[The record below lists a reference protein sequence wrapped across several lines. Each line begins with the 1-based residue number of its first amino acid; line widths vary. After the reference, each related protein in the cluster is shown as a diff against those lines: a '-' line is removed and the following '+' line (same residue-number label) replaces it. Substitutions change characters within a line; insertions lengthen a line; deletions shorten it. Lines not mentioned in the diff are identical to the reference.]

1 MLIRQSTRFQLL
13 LLISFFCVSVIN
25 AEPDFFQNDINKL
38 TIFKNAFDEMY
49 QEMGEIQ
56 QSATRYETGHFS
68 NVESDKIE
76 NLLFRYLVLRRSVW
90 DIINKYR
97 DYNTYSNDHTENMKA
112 LLVGY
117 TSALTLYKYSGILIT
132 KNMGDD
138 KVIVKLNEAYFRSD
152 ISRGSFREVYH
163 SLTNLENLDELDIAR
178 ELFTSIFY
186 TQIYEPGTPLNL
198 LIMDPTYGPLI
209 TNLEPLHDTHVKLRE
224 EILNHFV
231 LITPGITNRLRHSTI
246 KKKVEKL
253 IGKAGGR
260 FEALKAIVFTHVGHI
275 KAPGIEPLIFSED
288 DKNQLLTL
296 LQPGD
301 IILTY
306 SEGFMSNIFLPGIF
320 KHGIV
325 FTGIRADWS
334 HEDWEKMEISATQK
348 SLIQPKHNIIEAI
361 AEGVV
366 SGSLEDI
373 LDTKINRFAIFRPNI
388 TDDEK
393 LNALNTVHSYL
404 GNQYDFTF
412 DFNDA
417 ESQVCTEVIYRGF
430 NKIGNIDFKLSKRAG
445 KLNMSAEDVC
455 RYALDSGQMDLVT
468 LIVED
473 EYRKGKP
480 RFVAPEN
487 GVEIILGLME

>member
-1 MLIRQSTRFQLL
+1 MNSRSSLQLTFFSVFIL
-13 LLISFFCVSVIN
+13 FSFPLSSASNTF
-25 AEPDFFQNDINKL
+25 EDDIKKL
-38 TIFKNAFDEMY
+38 SIFEAAFDQMY
-49 QEMGEIQ
+49 LEMGEIKT
-56 QSATRYETGHFS
+56 SATRHETGHFS

-90 DIINKYR
+90 DIINKYQ
-97 DYNTYSNDHTENMKA
+97 DYNTYSDYPHENMKA

-138 KVIVKLNEAYFRSD
+138 QVIDKLNEAYFRSG

-163 SLTNLENLDELDIAR
+163 SLTNLENLDKLDIAR
-178 ELFTSIFY
+178 ELIT
-186 TQIYEPGTPLNL
+186 TEMDEPGTPLNL

-209 TNLEPLHDTHVKLRE
+209 TNLESLHYTHVKLRE

-231 LITPGITNRLRHSTI
+231 LITPKLTNRLRHSTV

-253 IGKAGGR
+253 IHKAGGR
-260 FEALKAIVFTHVGHI
+260 FKALKAIVFTHVGHI

-325 FTGIRADWS
+325 YTGRRDN
-334 HEDWEKMEISATQK
+334 WEKSDWAKIQITDHQK
-348 SLIQPKHNIIEAI
+348 SLIQLNHNIIEAI

-366 SGSLEDI
+366 SGPLEEI
-373 LDTKINRFAIFRPNI
+373 LDTKINRLAVFRPSLSNQEI
-388 TDDEK
+388 MGVMQTI
-393 LNALNTVHSYL
+393 HSYL
-404 GNQYDFTF
+404 GNQYDFSF

-417 ESQVCTEVIYRGF
+417 ESQVCTEVIYRGY
-430 NKIGNIDFKLSKRAG
+430 NEIGNIQFRLSKRAG
-445 KLNMSAEDVC
+445 TLNLSAEDVC
-455 RYALDSGQMDLVT
+455 RYAINSGNMELVT

-473 EYRKGKP
+473 EYRKGKT
-480 RFVAPEN
+480 RFVSPEN
-487 GVEIILGLME
+487 GVGIILALMN

>member
-1 MLIRQSTRFQLL
+1 MNSRSSLQLTFFSVFILFIFPLSGASNTFEDDIKKLSIFQ
-13 LLISFFCVSVIN
+13 
-25 AEPDFFQNDINKL
+25 A
-38 TIFKNAFDEMY
+38 AFDQMY
-49 QEMGEIQ
+49 LEMGEIQ
-56 QSATRYETGHFS
+56 TSATRYETGHFS

-97 DYNTYSNDHTENMKA
+97 DYNTYSNYPHENMKA

-117 TSALTLYKYSGILIT
+117 ASSLTLYKYSGILIT

-138 KVIVKLNEAYFRSD
+138 QVVDKLNEVYFRSG

-178 ELFTSIFY
+178 ELIT
-186 TQIYEPGTPLNL
+186 TEMDEPGTPLSL

-209 TNLEPLHDTHVKLRE
+209 TNLEPLYYTHVKLRE

-231 LITPGITNRLRHSTI
+231 LITPELTNRLRHSTV

-253 IGKAGGR
+253 IRKAGGR
-260 FEALKAIVFTHVGHI
+260 FEALKAFVFTHVGHI

-325 FTGIRADWS
+325 YTGKRENWEKS
-334 HEDWEKMEISATQK
+334 DWENIHITDYQK
-348 SLIQPKHNIIEAI
+348 SLIQLNHNIIEAI

-366 SGSLEDI
+366 SGSLEEI
-373 LDTKINRFAIFRPNI
+373 LDTKINRLVAFRPNLSNQEI
-388 TDDEK
+388 IGVMQTI
-393 LNALNTVHSYL
+393 HSYL
-404 GNQYDFTF
+404 GNKYDFSF

-430 NKIGNIDFKLSKRAG
+430 NEIGNIQFGLSKRAG
-445 KLNMSAEDVC
+445 TLNLSAEDVC
-455 RYALDSGQMDLVT
+455 RYAINSGNMELVT

-473 EYRKGKP
+473 EYQKGKP
-480 RFVAPEN
+480 RFVSPEN
-487 GVEIILGLME
+487 GVEIILGLMN

>member
-1 MLIRQSTRFQLL
+1 MNSRSSLQLTFLSVFILFIFPLSGASNTFEDDIKKLSIFQ
-13 LLISFFCVSVIN
+13 
-25 AEPDFFQNDINKL
+25 A
-38 TIFKNAFDEMY
+38 AFDQMY
-49 QEMGEIQ
+49 LEMGEIKT
-56 QSATRYETGHFS
+56 SATRHETGHFS

-97 DYNTYSNDHTENMKA
+97 DYNTYSDYPHENMKA

-117 TSALTLYKYSGILIT
+117 ASALTLYKYSGILIT

-138 KVIVKLNEAYFRSD
+138 QVIDKLNEAYFRSD
-152 ISRGSFREVYH
+152 ISQGSFREVYH

-178 ELFTSIFY
+178 ELIT
-186 TQIYEPGTPLNL
+186 TEMDEPGTPLNL

-209 TNLEPLHDTHVKLRE
+209 TNLESLHYTHVKLRE

-325 FTGIRADWS
+325 YTGRR
-334 HEDWEKMEISATQK
+334 ENWEKSNWDKIQITDHQK
-348 SLIQPKHNIIEAI
+348 SLIQLNHNIIEAI

-366 SGSLEDI
+366 SGSLEEI
-373 LDTKINRFAIFRPNI
+373 LDTKINRLAVFRPNLSNQKI
-388 TDDEK
+388 MGVMQTI
-393 LNALNTVHSYL
+393 HSYL
-404 GNQYDFTF
+404 GNQYDFSF

-417 ESQVCTEVIYRGF
+417 ESQVCTEVIYRGY
-430 NKIGNIDFKLSKRAG
+430 NEIGNIQFRLSKRAG
-445 KLNMSAEDVC
+445 TLNLSAEDVC
-455 RYALDSGQMDLVT
+455 RYAINSGNMELVT

-473 EYRKGKP
+473 EYRKGKT
-480 RFVAPEN
+480 RFVSPEN
-487 GVEIILGLME
+487 GVEIILALMN

>member
-1 MLIRQSTRFQLL
+1 MNSRSSLQLTFFSVFILFSFPLSSASNTFEDDIKKLSIFQ
-13 LLISFFCVSVIN
+13 
-25 AEPDFFQNDINKL
+25 A
-38 TIFKNAFDEMY
+38 AFDQMY
-49 QEMGEIQ
+49 LEMGEIKT
-56 QSATRYETGHFS
+56 SATRHETGHFS
-68 NVESDKIE
+68 NVESDKVE

-97 DYNTYSNDHTENMKA
+97 DYNTYSDYPHENMKV

-132 KNMGDD
+132 KNMGDNQ
-138 KVIVKLNEAYFRSD
+138 VIDKLNEAYFRSD

-209 TNLEPLHDTHVKLRE
+209 TNLEPLHNTHVKLRE

-325 FTGIRADWS
+325 YTGRRENWKKSDLDNIHITD
-334 HEDWEKMEISATQK
+334 HQK
-348 SLIQPKHNIIEAI
+348 SLIQVNHNIIEAI

-366 SGSLEDI
+366 SGSLEEI
-373 LDTKINRFAIFRPNI
+373 LDTKINRLAVFRPNLSNQKI
-388 TDDEK
+388 MGVMQTI
-393 LNALNTVHSYL
+393 HSYL
-404 GNQYDFTF
+404 GNQYDFSF

-417 ESQVCTEVIYRGF
+417 ESQVCTEVIYRGY
-430 NKIGNIDFKLSKRAG
+430 NEIGNIQFGLSKRAG
-445 KLNMSAEDVC
+445 TLNLSAEDVC
-455 RYALDSGQMDLVT
+455 RYAINSGNMELVT

-473 EYRKGKP
+473 EYRKGKT
-480 RFVAPEN
+480 RFVSPEN
-487 GVEIILGLME
+487 GVEIILALMN

>member
-1 MLIRQSTRFQLL
+1 MKRFIRFHFPLVLL
-13 LLISFFCVSVIN
+13 FIFIIPLNATDNSF
-25 AEPDFFQNDINKL
+25 EDDIKKL

-49 QEMGEIQ
+49 QEMGQIQ
-56 QSATRYETGHFS
+56 QSATRHQTGHFS
-68 NVESDKIE
+68 NKESDQIE
-76 NLLFRYLVLRRSVW
+76 NLLFRYLVLRKSYW
-90 DIINKYR
+90 EIINKYR
-97 DYNTYSNDHTENMKA
+97 DYNSYSDNPTENAKA
-112 LLVGY
+112 LIIGY
-117 TSALTLYKYSGILIT
+117 SSALMLYKYSGILIT

-138 KVIVKLNEAYFRSD
+138 QVIDKLNEAYFRSD

-163 SLTNLENLDELDIAR
+163 SLTNLENLDELDIAH
-178 ELFTSIFY
+178 ELIT
-186 TQIYEPGTPLNL
+186 TEMDEPGTPLNL
-198 LIMDPTYGPLI
+198 LKMHPTYGPLI
-209 TNLEPLHDTHVKLRE
+209 TNLEPLHNTHVKLRE

-288 DKNQLLTL
+288 DKSQLLTL

-325 FTGIRADWS
+325 YTGRR
-334 HEDWEKMEISATQK
+334 ENWEKSDWDNIHITDHQK
-348 SLIQPKHNIIEAI
+348 SLIQVNDNIIEAI
-361 AEGVV
+361 AEGVI
-366 SGSLEDI
+366 SGSLEEI
-373 LDTKINRFAIFRPNI
+373 LDTKINRLAVFRPSLSNQEI
-388 TDDEK
+388 MGVIQTI
-393 LNALNTVHSYL
+393 HSYL
-404 GNQYDFTF
+404 GNQYDFSF

-417 ESQVCTEVIYRGF
+417 ESQVCTEVIYRGY
-430 NKIGNIDFKLSKRAG
+430 NEIGNIQFGLSKRAG
-445 KLNMSAEDVC
+445 TLNLSAEDVC
-455 RYALDSGQMDLVT
+455 RYAINSGNMELVT

-473 EYRKGKP
+473 EYRKGKT
-480 RFVAPEN
+480 RFVSPEN
-487 GVEIILGLME
+487 GVEIILALMN

>member
-1 MLIRQSTRFQLL
+1 MYSRSSLHLTFFTVFIFFIFPLSGVSNTFEDDIKKLSIFQ
-13 LLISFFCVSVIN
+13 
-25 AEPDFFQNDINKL
+25 A
-38 TIFKNAFDEMY
+38 AFDQMY
-49 QEMGEIQ
+49 LEMGEIQ
-56 QSATRYETGHFS
+56 TSATRYKTGHFS
-68 NVESDKIE
+68 NIESDKIE

-97 DYNTYSNDHTENMKA
+97 DYNTYSDYPHENMKA

-117 TSALTLYKYSGILIT
+117 ASALTLYKYSGILIT

-138 KVIVKLNEAYFRSD
+138 QVVDKLNEAYFRSG
-152 ISRGSFREVYH
+152 ISRGSFREVYL
-163 SLTNLENLDELDIAR
+163 SLTNLENLDDLDIAR
-178 ELFTSIFY
+178 ELIT
-186 TQIYEPGTPLNL
+186 TEMDELGTPLNL

-209 TNLEPLHDTHVKLRE
+209 TNLEPLHYTHVKLRE

-231 LITPGITNRLRHSTI
+231 LITPELTNRLRHSTV

-253 IGKAGGR
+253 IRKAGGR
-260 FEALKAIVFTHVGHI
+260 FEALKAFVFTHVGHI
-275 KAPGIEPLIFSED
+275 KTPGIEPLIFSED

-325 FTGIRADWS
+325 YTGRR
-334 HEDWEKMEISATQK
+334 ENWEKSDWDNIHITDHQK
-348 SLIQPKHNIIEAI
+348 SLIQVNHNIIEAI

-366 SGSLEDI
+366 SGPLEEI
-373 LDTKINRFAIFRPNI
+373 LDTKINRLAVFRPSLSNQEI
-388 TDDEK
+388 MGVMQTI
-393 LNALNTVHSYL
+393 HSYL
-404 GNQYDFTF
+404 GNQYDFSF

-417 ESQVCTEVIYRGF
+417 ESQVCTEVIYRGY
-430 NKIGNIDFKLSKRAG
+430 NEIGNIQFGLSKRAG
-445 KLNMSAEDVC
+445 TLNLSAEDVC
-455 RYALDSGQMDLVT
+455 RYAINSGNMELVT

-473 EYRKGKP
+473 EYRKGKT
-480 RFVAPEN
+480 RFVSPEN
-487 GVEIILGLME
+487 GVEIILALMN

>member
-1 MLIRQSTRFQLL
+1 MNSRSSLQLTFFSVFIL
-13 LLISFFCVSVIN
+13 FSFPLSSASNTF
-25 AEPDFFQNDINKL
+25 EDDIKKL
-38 TIFKNAFDEMY
+38 SIFEAAFDQMY
-49 QEMGEIQ
+49 LEMGEIKT
-56 QSATRYETGHFS
+56 SATRHETGHFS

-90 DIINKYR
+90 DIINKYQ
-97 DYNTYSNDHTENMKA
+97 DYNTYSDYPHENMKA

-138 KVIVKLNEAYFRSD
+138 QVIDKLNEAYFRSD
-152 ISRGSFREVYH
+152 ILRGSFREVYH
-163 SLTNLENLDELDIAR
+163 SLTNLENLDKLDIAR
-178 ELFTSIFY
+178 ELIT
-186 TQIYEPGTPLNL
+186 TEMDEPGTPLNL

-209 TNLEPLHDTHVKLRE
+209 TNLESLHYTHVKLRE

-231 LITPGITNRLRHSTI
+231 LITPKLTNRLRHSTV

-253 IGKAGGR
+253 IHKAGGR
-260 FEALKAIVFTHVGHI
+260 FKALKAIVFTHVGHI

-325 FTGIRADWS
+325 YTGRR
-334 HEDWEKMEISATQK
+334 ENWEKSDWAKIQITDHQK
-348 SLIQPKHNIIEAI
+348 SLIQLNHNIIEAI

-366 SGSLEDI
+366 SGPLEEI
-373 LDTKINRFAIFRPNI
+373 LDTKINRLAVFRPSLSNQEI
-388 TDDEK
+388 MGVMQTI
-393 LNALNTVHSYL
+393 HSYL
-404 GNQYDFTF
+404 GNQYDFSF

-417 ESQVCTEVIYRGF
+417 ESQVCTEVIYRGY
-430 NKIGNIDFKLSKRAG
+430 NEIGNIQFGLSKRAG
-445 KLNMSAEDVC
+445 TLNLSAEDVC
-455 RYALDSGQMDLVT
+455 RYAINSGNMELVT

-473 EYRKGKP
+473 EYRKGKT
-480 RFVAPEN
+480 RFVSPEN
-487 GVEIILGLME
+487 GVEIILALMN

>member
-1 MLIRQSTRFQLL
+1 MNSRSSIQLTFFSVFILFSFPLSGASNTFEDDIKKLSIFQ
-13 LLISFFCVSVIN
+13 
-25 AEPDFFQNDINKL
+25 
-38 TIFKNAFDEMY
+38 TAFDQMY
-49 QEMGEIQ
+49 LEMGEIKT
-56 QSATRYETGHFS
+56 SATRHETGHFS

-90 DIINKYR
+90 DIINKYQ
-97 DYNTYSNDHTENMKA
+97 DYNTYSDYPHENMKA

-138 KVIVKLNEAYFRSD
+138 QVIDKLNEAYFRSD
-152 ISRGSFREVYH
+152 IPRGSFREVYH
-163 SLTNLENLDELDIAR
+163 SLTNLENLDKLDIAR
-178 ELFTSIFY
+178 ELIT
-186 TQIYEPGTPLNL
+186 TEMDEPGTPLNL

>member
-1 MLIRQSTRFQLL
+1 MKRFIRFHFPLVLL
-13 LLISFFCVSVIN
+13 FIFIIPLNATDNSF
-25 AEPDFFQNDINKL
+25 EDDIKKL

-49 QEMGEIQ
+49 QEMGQIQ
-56 QSATRYETGHFS
+56 QSATRHQTGHFS
-68 NVESDKIE
+68 NKESDQIE
-76 NLLFRYLVLRRSVW
+76 NLLFRYLVLRKSYW
-90 DIINKYR
+90 EIINKYR
-97 DYNTYSNDHTENMKA
+97 DYNSYSDNPTENAKA
-112 LLVGY
+112 LIIGY
-117 TSALTLYKYSGILIT
+117 SSALMLYKYSGILIT

-138 KVIVKLNEAYFRSD
+138 QVIDKLNEAYFRSG

-163 SLTNLENLDELDIAR
+163 SLTNLENLDELDIAH
-178 ELFTSIFY
+178 ELIT
-186 TQIYEPGTPLNL
+186 TEMDEPGTPLNL
-198 LIMDPTYGPLI
+198 LKMHPTYGPLI
-209 TNLEPLHDTHVKLRE
+209 TNLEPLHNTHVKLRE

-288 DKNQLLTL
+288 DKSQLLTL

-325 FTGIRADWS
+325 YTGRR
-334 HEDWEKMEISATQK
+334 ENWEKSDWDNIHITDHQK
-348 SLIQPKHNIIEAI
+348 SLIQVNDNIIEAI
-361 AEGVV
+361 AEGVI
-366 SGSLEDI
+366 SGSLEEI
-373 LDTKINRFAIFRPNI
+373 LDTKINRLAVFRPSLSNQEI
-388 TDDEK
+388 MGVMQTI
-393 LNALNTVHSYL
+393 HSYL
-404 GNQYDFTF
+404 GNQYDFSF

-417 ESQVCTEVIYRGF
+417 ESQVCTEVIYRGY
-430 NKIGNIDFKLSKRAG
+430 NEIGNIQFGLSKRAG
-445 KLNMSAEDVC
+445 TLNLSAEDVC
-455 RYALDSGQMDLVT
+455 RYAINSGNMELVT

-473 EYRKGKP
+473 EYRKGKT
-480 RFVAPEN
+480 RFVSPEN
-487 GVEIILGLME
+487 GVEIILALMN

>member
-13 LLISFFCVSVIN
+13 LLISFFSVSVIN

-56 QSATRYETGHFS
+56 QSATRHETGHFS
-68 NVESDKIE
+68 NIESDQIE
-76 NLLFRYLVLRRSVW
+76 NLLFRYLVLRKSVW
-90 DIINKYR
+90 EIINKYR
-97 DYNTYSNDHTENMKA
+97 DYNTYSHDPIENAQA
-112 LLVGY
+112 LIIGY

-132 KNMGDD
+132 KNMGDNQTVD
-138 KVIVKLNEAYFRSD
+138 KLNESYFRSG
-152 ISRGSFREVYH
+152 ISRGSFQTVYS

-178 ELFTSIFY
+178 ELISN
-186 TQIYEPGTPLNL
+186 ELNESGTILNTL
-198 LIMDPTYGPLI
+198 RVDPIYGPLI
-209 TNLEPLHDTHVKLRE
+209 TNLEALHYLHVNLRE
-224 EILNHFV
+224 KILKHFV
-231 LITPGITNRLRHSTI
+231 LITPELTNRLRHSSI
-246 KKKVEKL
+246 KKKVEELTK
-253 IGKAGGR
+253 KAGGR
-260 FEALKAIVFTHVGHI
+260 FEALRAIIFTQVGHI
-275 KAPGIEPLIFSED
+275 KAPGTSPLVFGVN
-288 DKNQLLTL
+288 DKNQLLSL
-296 LQPGD
+296 LEPGD

-306 SEGFMSNIFLPGIF
+306 SEGYMSNIFLPGIF

-487 GVEIILGLME
+487 GVEIILGLMQ

>member
-1 MLIRQSTRFQLL
+1 MNSRSSLQLTFFSVFILFISPLPGASNTFEDDIKKLSIFQ
-13 LLISFFCVSVIN
+13 
-25 AEPDFFQNDINKL
+25 A
-38 TIFKNAFDEMY
+38 AFDQMY
-49 QEMGEIQ
+49 LEMGEIQ
-56 QSATRYETGHFS
+56 TSATRYETGHFS

-97 DYNTYSNDHTENMKA
+97 DYNTYSNYPHENMKA

-117 TSALTLYKYSGILIT
+117 ASALTLYKYSGILIT

-138 KVIVKLNEAYFRSD
+138 QVVDKLNEAYFRSG

-163 SLTNLENLDELDIAR
+163 SLTNLENLDDLDIAR
-178 ELFTSIFY
+178 ELIT
-186 TQIYEPGTPLNL
+186 TEMDELGTPLNL

-209 TNLEPLHDTHVKLRE
+209 TNLEPLHYTHVKLRE

-231 LITPGITNRLRHSTI
+231 LITPELTNRLRHSTV

-253 IGKAGGR
+253 IRKAGGR
-260 FEALKAIVFTHVGHI
+260 FEALKAFVFTHVGHI
-275 KAPGIEPLIFSED
+275 KTPGIEPLIFSED

-325 FTGIRADWS
+325 YTGRR
-334 HEDWEKMEISATQK
+334 ENWEKSDWDNIHITDHQK
-348 SLIQPKHNIIEAI
+348 SLLQVNHNIIEAI

-366 SGSLEDI
+366 SGSLEEI
-373 LDTKINRFAIFRPNI
+373 LDTKINRLAVFRPSLLDQEI
-388 TDDEK
+388 IGVMQTI
-393 LNALNTVHSYL
+393 HSYL
-404 GNQYDFTF
+404 GNQYDFSF

-417 ESQVCTEVIYRGF
+417 ESQVCTEVIYRGY
-430 NKIGNIDFKLSKRAG
+430 NEIGNIQFGLSKRAG
-445 KLNMSAEDVC
+445 TLNLSAEDVC
-455 RYALDSGQMDLVT
+455 RYAINSGNMELVT

-473 EYRKGKP
+473 EYRKGKT
-480 RFVAPEN
+480 RFVSPEN
-487 GVEIILGLME
+487 GVEIILALMN

>member
-1 MLIRQSTRFQLL
+1 MNSRSSLQLTFFSVFILFIFPLSGASNTFEDDIKKLSIFQ
-13 LLISFFCVSVIN
+13 V
-25 AEPDFFQNDINKL
+25 
-38 TIFKNAFDEMY
+38 AFDQMY
-49 QEMGEIQ
+49 LEMGEIQ
-56 QSATRYETGHFS
+56 TSATRYETGHFS

-97 DYNTYSNDHTENMKA
+97 DYNTYSDYPHENMKA

-117 TSALTLYKYSGILIT
+117 ASALTLYKYSGILIT

-138 KVIVKLNEAYFRSD
+138 QVIDKLNEAYFRSD

-288 DKNQLLTL
+288 DKSQLLTL

-325 FTGIRADWS
+325 YTGKR
-334 HEDWEKMEISATQK
+334 ENWEKSDWAKIQITDHKK
-348 SLIQPKHNIIEAI
+348 SLIQLNHNIIEAI
-361 AEGVV
+361 AEGVI
-366 SGSLEDI
+366 SGSLEEI
-373 LDTKINRFAIFRPNI
+373 LDTKINRLAVFRPSLSNQEI
-388 TDDEK
+388 MGVMQTI
-393 LNALNTVHSYL
+393 HSYL
-404 GNQYDFTF
+404 GNQYDFSF

-417 ESQVCTEVIYRGF
+417 ESQVCTEVIYRGY
-430 NKIGNIDFKLSKRAG
+430 NEIGNIQFGLSKRAG
-445 KLNMSAEDVC
+445 TLNLSAEDVC
-455 RYALDSGQMDLVT
+455 RYAINSGNMELVT

-473 EYRKGKP
+473 EYRKGKT
-480 RFVAPEN
+480 RFVSPEN
-487 GVEIILGLME
+487 GVGIILALMN

>member
-1 MLIRQSTRFQLL
+1 MYSRSSLQLTFFSVFILFSFPLSSASNTFEDDIKKLSIFQ
-13 LLISFFCVSVIN
+13 
-25 AEPDFFQNDINKL
+25 A
-38 TIFKNAFDEMY
+38 AFDQMY
-49 QEMGEIQ
+49 LEMGEIKT
-56 QSATRYETGHFS
+56 SATRHETGHFS

-97 DYNTYSNDHTENMKA
+97 DYNTYSDYPHENMKA

-117 TSALTLYKYSGILIT
+117 ASALTLYKYSGILIT
-132 KNMGDD
+132 KNMGDVQ
-138 KVIVKLNEAYFRSD
+138 VIDKLNEAYFRSG
-152 ISRGSFREVYH
+152 IPRGSFREVYH
-163 SLTNLENLDELDIAR
+163 SLTNLENLDKLDIAR
-178 ELFTSIFY
+178 ELIT
-186 TQIYEPGTPLNL
+186 TEMDEPGTPLNL

-209 TNLEPLHDTHVKLRE
+209 SNLESLHYTHVKLRE

-231 LITPGITNRLRHSTI
+231 LITPGLTNRLRHSTI

-325 FTGIRADWS
+325 YTGRR
-334 HEDWEKMEISATQK
+334 ENWEKSGWDNIHITDHQK
-348 SLIQPKHNIIEAI
+348 SLIQSNHNIIEAI

-366 SGSLEDI
+366 SGPLEEI
-373 LDTKINRFAIFRPNI
+373 LDTKINRLAVFRPSLSNQEI
-388 TDDEK
+388 MGVMQTI
-393 LNALNTVHSYL
+393 HSYL
-404 GNQYDFTF
+404 GNQYDFSF

-417 ESQVCTEVIYRGF
+417 ESQVCTEVIYRGY
-430 NKIGNIDFKLSKRAG
+430 NEIGNIQFGLSKRAG
-445 KLNMSAEDVC
+445 TLNLSAEDVC
-455 RYALDSGQMDLVT
+455 RYAINSGNMELVT

-473 EYRKGKP
+473 EYRKGKT
-480 RFVAPEN
+480 RFVSPEN
-487 GVEIILGLME
+487 GVEIILALMN

>member
-1 MLIRQSTRFQLL
+1 MNSRSSLQLTFFSVFILFIFPLSGASNTFEDDIKKLSIFQ
-13 LLISFFCVSVIN
+13 
-25 AEPDFFQNDINKL
+25 A
-38 TIFKNAFDEMY
+38 AFDQMY
-49 QEMGEIQ
+49 LEMGEIKT
-56 QSATRYETGHFS
+56 SATRHETGHFS
-68 NVESDKIE
+68 NVESDKVE

-97 DYNTYSNDHTENMKA
+97 DYNTYSNDPTENMKA

-117 TSALTLYKYSGILIT
+117 SSALTLYKYSGILIT

-138 KVIVKLNEAYFRSD
+138 QVIDKLNEAYFRSD

-325 FTGIRADWS
+325 YTGRRENWKKSDLDNIHITD
-334 HEDWEKMEISATQK
+334 HQK
-348 SLIQPKHNIIEAI
+348 SLIQVNHNIIEAI

-366 SGSLEDI
+366 SGSLEEI
-373 LDTKINRFAIFRPNI
+373 LDTKINRLAVFRPNLSNQKI
-388 TDDEK
+388 MGVMQTI
-393 LNALNTVHSYL
+393 HSYL
-404 GNQYDFTF
+404 GNQYDFSF

-417 ESQVCTEVIYRGF
+417 ESQVCTEVIYRGY
-430 NKIGNIDFKLSKRAG
+430 NEIGNIQFGLSKRAG
-445 KLNMSAEDVC
+445 TLNLSAEDVC
-455 RYALDSGQMDLVT
+455 RYAINSGNMELVT

-473 EYRKGKP
+473 EYRKGKT
-480 RFVAPEN
+480 RFVSPEN
-487 GVEIILGLME
+487 GVEIILALMN

>member
-1 MLIRQSTRFQLL
+1 MNSRSSLQLTFFSVFIL
-13 LLISFFCVSVIN
+13 FSFPLSSASNTF
-25 AEPDFFQNDINKL
+25 EDDIKKL
-38 TIFKNAFDEMY
+38 SIFEAAFDQMY
-49 QEMGEIQ
+49 LEMGEIKT
-56 QSATRYETGHFS
+56 SATRHETGHFS

-76 NLLFRYLVLRRSVW
+76 NLLFRYLVLRRSIW

-97 DYNTYSNDHTENMKA
+97 NYNIYSDYPNENMKA

-117 TSALTLYKYSGILIT
+117 ASALTLYKYSGILIT

-138 KVIVKLNEAYFRSD
+138 QVIDKLNEAYFRSD

-209 TNLEPLHDTHVKLRE
+209 TNLEPLHYTHVKLRE

-231 LITPGITNRLRHSTI
+231 LITPELTNRLRHSTV

-253 IGKAGGR
+253 IRKAGGR

-325 FTGIRADWS
+325 YTGRRENWKKSDWNNI
-334 HEDWEKMEISATQK
+334 HITDHQK
-348 SLIQPKHNIIEAI
+348 SLIQVNDNIIEAI

-366 SGSLEDI
+366 SGSLEEI
-373 LDTKINRFAIFRPNI
+373 LDTKINRLAVFRPNLSNQKI
-388 TDDEK
+388 MGVMQTI
-393 LNALNTVHSYL
+393 HSYL
-404 GNQYDFTF
+404 GNQYDFSF

-417 ESQVCTEVIYRGF
+417 ESQVCTEVIYRGY
-430 NKIGNIDFKLSKRAG
+430 NEIGNIQFRLSKRAG
-445 KLNMSAEDVC
+445 TLNLSAEDVC
-455 RYALDSGQMDLVT
+455 RYAINSGNMELVT

-473 EYRKGKP
+473 EYRKGKT
-480 RFVAPEN
+480 RFVSPEN
-487 GVEIILGLME
+487 GVGIILALMN